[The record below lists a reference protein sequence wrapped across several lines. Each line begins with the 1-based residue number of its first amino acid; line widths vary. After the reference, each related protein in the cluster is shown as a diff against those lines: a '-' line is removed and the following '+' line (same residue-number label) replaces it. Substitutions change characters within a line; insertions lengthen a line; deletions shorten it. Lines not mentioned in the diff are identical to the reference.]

1 MESDPGE
8 FDRFRKGVVYD
19 PFIRYVLTNVD
30 TSLAAT
36 DEGIMSAYASLVE
49 DEKVKETIMSMMLAE
64 LSKTREIFGI
74 ILDKPIDE
82 RRKQHWY
89 SNVIRATAMYDL
101 HMKQIDLLRI
111 WRNQKKESDVTG
123 SEKTLTS
130 LLLTI
135 NAIASALRNTG

>member
-1 MESDPGE
+1 M
-8 FDRFRKGVVYD
+8 
-19 PFIRYVLTNVD
+19 N
-30 TSLAAT
+30 
-36 DEGIMSAYASLVE
+36 AYASLVQ
-49 DEKVKETIMSMMLAE
+49 DETVKDTILTLMMDE
-64 LSKTREIFGI
+64 LKKTREVFRI
-74 ILDKPIDE
+74 ILPKPISE

-101 HMKQIDLLRI
+101 HLKQIHLLRT
-111 WRNQKKESDVTG
+111 WRYQKKEWDMKG